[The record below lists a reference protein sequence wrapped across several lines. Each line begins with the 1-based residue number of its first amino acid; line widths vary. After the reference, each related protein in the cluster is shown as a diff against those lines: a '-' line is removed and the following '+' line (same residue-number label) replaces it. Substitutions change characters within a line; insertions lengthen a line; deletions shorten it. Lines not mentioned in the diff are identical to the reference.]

1 MTTPK
6 LSYMQKLYPFLS
18 LISPIVFI
26 SPAVLAATTVP
37 EGADQATDGATL
49 NTENG
54 VFENEGTTLSSLTIQ
69 TGNLYNTT
77 GGIITQLTISD
88 STKSDTG
95 TYVDNIN
102 GGSIKNVD
110 LTAGTFNNESSVGTL
125 NISGDSYLSNSGTI
139 DAVYVSAY
147 TWSDDDAD
155 SDIEYGLNN
164 TDGGI
169 VTLLSM
175 AANSNATFSN
185 QYGATLGNAAS
196 TDISITINSASSLSN
211 YGKIVGVTLITGTG
225 ATLTNGDLG
234 TIEATVT
241 MTNGSVLNNLGAIT
255 GNISANASTINN
267 YVQYVDEDN
276 SYIGEIYGDI
286 SLSNGALLN
295 NTAHISGT
303 VTASGAGT
311 KITNDIGETTLHH
324 VGTLTDVILSE
335 GAELSNTG
343 YISGTIN
350 ASGSG
355 TNINNYISETPSDS
369 IDDSHPYS
377 TISNVNLSAGAT
389 MTNYGTITDLVTAT
403 GGNTSVTNDGG
414 SIAQLI
420 IDQYATVTNDGGGII
435 GDNSIDPDSDNPTLI
450 VGGTNSWGG
459 NFINKNTSYVY
470 GYTLVTSISNTDN
483 VVSSVTNSASSYI
496 ETIEVGTGGVLSNQW
511 TSTIDQLYVT
521 GGTASNESNS
531 TINKATISSGTLTN
545 GSAANTGYTTKIGTL
560 IIEEGIVT
568 NQYQE
573 GIIDTVTQ
581 SAGSLTNKDGATI
594 TLLNLS
600 GGSAANETSSLI
612 TEASITAG
620 TLGNNGTITTIT
632 ASGTDSVINHY
643 NGTIETAELTE
654 GASMSS
660 SASITEKI
668 TISGTGENASGESVK
683 SSLTNYGSIASLEA
697 SDSASVTNSGSI
709 TTASLNGGSIA
720 NYSGGTINNISLEA
734 GLITNSG
741 DVTNLTLSAT
751 ATNANNR
758 YTQQGDDTL
767 ESLTLE
773 GGQLY
778 VYSGTLT
785 VNNIESVD
793 GDISQILVE
802 GGANLQI
809 KDTTDADINTLILM
823 GTVTAAGDLT
833 IKENI
838 QNWGSTSASSLDVE
852 GKLTILNKTEE
863 LAGTAASIT
872 AASLDMQSGSLTLSD
887 ILELEESGASNTASK
902 LSTNTLSMQESS
914 TLNVTDNLQANK
926 VVINADNADADSMA
940 GATIITTESL
950 TVTEG
955 TTMTFVMTE
964 AGLEQLGLTYD
975 EMEVSNWM
983 TLLYIE
989 DGYSDASDFA
999 LSIGDVTVTDGNYYN
1014 LGYDGYYLEVVQN
1027 VGGSTS
1033 VNIVLKQVPEPS
1045 STSLS
1050 LLALAILCAKRRR
1063 KKA

>member
-1 MTTPK
+1 
-6 LSYMQKLYPFLS
+6 MQKLYPFLS